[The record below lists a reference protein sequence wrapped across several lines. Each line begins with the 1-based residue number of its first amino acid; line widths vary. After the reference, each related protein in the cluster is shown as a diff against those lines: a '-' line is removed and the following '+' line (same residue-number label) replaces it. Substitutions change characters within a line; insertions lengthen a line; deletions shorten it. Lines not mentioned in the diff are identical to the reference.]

1 MDDKK
6 KTTKGMEKISSLLF
20 KAKENA
26 VKLADQNDDGKFDL
40 NDVSVVADNLGQAAK
55 NTVSVLKENLEE
67 KNRELEKKLLQPVFA
82 EDLDSADFFMSK
94 LIRIIDKDKKRAES
108 EVCQGAIGYITP
120 QKDLK
125 VVNLFTDKVDAFG
138 LSFYPDRASE
148 IYYVDPSDHDRYI
161 ALDDY
166 FSYLKIAR
174 VTELQKIAQDLGA
187 KHFKVTYREEKASF
201 SKNSHKEKAEVKGN
215 GGIEADRELTASDAA
230 KVEIAG
236 EAYFPGHEPIEP
248 ILHYLQR
255 DPSILSLIA
264 MRMDE
269 KAPLTHQKFTL
280 NLSNS
285 SGIKEK
291 DAIKIDAVLKA
302 MKIAG
307 NATVTSEVKNEERRF
322 FEYEIDF

>member
-6 KTTKGMEKISSLLF
+6 KTSKGMEKISSMLF

-26 VKLADQNDDGKFDL
+26 VKFADQNDDGKFDL

-120 QKDLK
+120 QKELK

-138 LSFYPDRASE
+138 VSFYPDRASE

-187 KHFKVTYREEKASF
+187 KHFKVTYKEEKASF
-201 SKNSHKEKAEVKGN
+201 SKNSNKAKAEVKGN
-215 GGIEADRELTASDAA
+215 GDIEAERELTASDAA
-230 KVEIAG
+230 RVEIAG

-248 ILHYLQR
+248 TLHYLQR